1 MAQVKSIYLK
11 LTLTAKIMSS
21 IIGWISSSTFLARFR
36 ESLLFM
42 SHPLVFIVISITKD
56 HYFNLGGKVLSLP
69 IRLKPTYLN
78 NSLQNHVLSSGHDD
92 PSFGA
97 SQKVSSST
105 SAPCSC
111 LGPAGVSPPAQT
123 SISISGRK
131 EKHVVSCHQL
141 YIHSQADSPIHK
153 PTVKNNTLLTLRFL
167 IFDKVISKLK

>member
-1 MAQVKSIYLK
+1 MN
-11 LTLTAKIMSS
+11 
-21 IIGWISSSTFLARFR
+21 
-36 ESLLFM
+36 
-42 SHPLVFIVISITKD
+42 HPLVFIVIGITKD

-92 PSFGA
+92 PLLWCLTESP
-97 SQKVSSST
+97 SYT
-105 SAPCSC
+105 SAQCSC

-123 SISISGRK
+123 SMSISGRK
-131 EKHVVSCHQL
+131 KKHVVSCHQL